1 MMAPT
6 LSARLRGKPMSL
18 KVIVAGAGGGGLTT
32 AIALRQAGIDAQ
44 VYEQAEDLR
53 QIGAGLHL
61 WTNATRVL
69 QGLGVAEELGQH
81 ASELKTAEF
90 RTASG
95 SLLASWPQAEISK
108 ENGAPTLQISR
119 EELSKVLSGVVGDV
133 HLNKQVTG
141 FEEADDHVTVSFA
154 DGTTE
159 TADAVVGA
167 DGLRS
172 AVRAQILGEEAP
184 REAGYTVWRGI
195 FTGASEHKEP
205 GRFCSVWGR
214 GQPFV
219 FYDLGFDVLYWMS
232 VSSNEGADT
241 SRGEAVKQ
249 HLIERH
255 QGWMKPI
262 EALIAATDPAE
273 IHRTVIYDR
282 PPVERWSTKR
292 ATLLGDAAH
301 PMTFN
306 VGQGACQA
314 IEDAAVLARTLKSEP
329 DVASALRG
337 YEAER
342 MARTA
347 KFQNLAARLGGM
359 GQWSNPVQVF
369 VRNNM
374 MRVMYRSV
382 ALKSH
387 REDMAYKV

>member
-1 MMAPT
+1 M
-6 LSARLRGKPMSL
+6 SSL
-18 KVIVAGAGGGGLTT
+18 KVIVAGAGVGGLTT
-32 AIALRQAGIDAQ
+32 AIALRHAGIDTQ

-61 WTNATRVL
+61 WTNAVRVM
-69 QGLGVAEELGQH
+69 QGLDVADELERH
-81 ASELKTAEF
+81 ASVMKKAEF

-95 SLLASWPQAEISK
+95 KLLASWPQEEIGR

-119 EELSKVLSGVVGDV
+119 EELSKVLSGRVGDV
-133 HLNKQVTG
+133 QLNKQVTG
-141 FEEADDHVTVSFA
+141 FDEADDQITVQFS
-154 DGTTE
+154 DGSTD
-159 TADAVVGA
+159 TADVLVGA

-172 AVRAQILGEEAP
+172 AVRAQILGEESP

-195 FTGASEHKEP
+195 FTGASRYHEQ
-205 GRFCSVWGR
+205 GRFCSLWGR
-214 GQPFV
+214 GQRFV

-232 VSSNEGADT
+232 VSGNEGADT
-241 SRGEAVKQ
+241 SRGEELKQ

-255 QGWMKPI
+255 KGWMEPI

-273 IHRTVIYDR
+273 IHRTVIQDR

-314 IEDAAVLARTLKSEP
+314 IEDAAVLARALSTGA
-329 DVASALRG
+329 DVPSALQA
-337 YEAER
+337 YESER
-342 MARTA
+342 KERTA
-347 KFQNLAARLGGM
+347 HYQNLAARLGAM
-359 GQWSNPVQVF
+359 GQWTNPASVA
-369 VRNNM
+369 VRNTM
-374 MRVMYRSV
+374 MRITYRTV

-387 REDMAYKV
+387 RKDMAYTV

>member
-1 MMAPT
+1 
-6 LSARLRGKPMSL
+6 MSL
-18 KVIVAGAGGGGLTT
+18 KVIVAGAGVGGLST
-32 AIALRQAGIDAQ
+32 ALALRHAGIEAQ
-44 VYEQAEDLR
+44 VYEQAADLR
-53 QIGAGLHL
+53 QIGAGLHI
-61 WTNATRVL
+61 WTNAVKVL
-69 QGLGVAEELGQH
+69 QDFGVADTLERHSSLM
-81 ASELKTAEF
+81 TVAEF
-90 RTASG
+90 RSAG
-95 SLLASWPQAEISK
+95 GGLLASWPQAEISQ

-119 EELSKVLSGVVGDV
+119 EELSKVLSEAVGDV

-141 FEEADDHVTVSFA
+141 YEEHDDHVTVSFA
-154 DGTTE
+154 DGTSE
-159 TADAVVGA
+159 DADAVVGA

-172 AVRAQILGEEAP
+172 AIRAQILGEESP
-184 REAGYTVWRGI
+184 REAGYTVWRAVI
-195 FTGASEHKEP
+195 PNASKYKEA
-205 GRFCSVWGR
+205 GRFCSVWGK
-214 GQPFV
+214 GQRFV

-232 VSSNEGADT
+232 VSGNEGADT
-241 SRGEAVKQ
+241 SRGDALKQ
-249 HLIERH
+249 HLLERH
-255 QGWMKPI
+255 QGWREPI
-262 EALIAATDPAE
+262 EAILADTDPAE

-282 PPVERWSTKR
+282 PPVERWSTAR

-314 IEDAAVLARTLKSEP
+314 IEDAALLARKLTQESS
-329 DVASALRG
+329 VSAALQA

-342 MARTA
+342 KPRTA

>member
-1 MMAPT
+1 
-6 LSARLRGKPMSL
+6 MSL
-18 KVIVAGAGGGGLTT
+18 KVIVAGAGVGGLST
-32 AIALRQAGIDAQ
+32 ALALRHAGIEAQ
-44 VYEQAEDLR
+44 VYEQAADLR
-53 QIGAGLHL
+53 QIGAGLHI
-61 WTNATRVL
+61 WTNAVKVL
-69 QGLGVAEELGQH
+69 QDFGVADTLERHSSLM
-81 ASELKTAEF
+81 TVAEF
-90 RTASG
+90 RSAG
-95 SLLASWPQAEISK
+95 GGLLASWPQAEISQ

-119 EELSKVLSGVVGDV
+119 EELSKVLSEAVGDV

-141 FEEADDHVTVSFA
+141 YEEHDDHVTVSFA
-154 DGTTE
+154 DGTSE
-159 TADAVVGA
+159 DADAVVGA

-172 AVRAQILGEEAP
+172 AIRAQILGEESP
-184 REAGYTVWRGI
+184 REAGYTVWRAVI
-195 FTGASEHKEP
+195 PNASKYKEA
-205 GRFCSVWGR
+205 GRFCSVWGK
-214 GQPFV
+214 GQRFV

-232 VSSNEGADT
+232 VSGNEGADT
-241 SRGEAVKQ
+241 SRGEALKQ
-249 HLIERH
+249 HLLERH
-255 QGWMKPI
+255 QGWMEPI
-262 EALIAATDPAE
+262 EAILADTDPSE

-282 PPVERWSTKR
+282 PPVERWSTAR

-314 IEDAAVLARTLKSEP
+314 IEDAALLARKLTQES
-329 DVASALRG
+329 DVSAALQA

-342 MARTA
+342 KPRTA

-387 REDMAYKV
+387 REDMAFTV